1 MMHEITENLLKV
13 TGGRRGNDRSSY
25 YYSSDYHRLLKTGGY
40 PASTINTGNYIGTND
55 LKSSVFATAGAI
67 VSIAAA
73 PGAALSYVGAALTIG
88 STLSVKNAAEERYKE
103 LQEAYKGFDNPDNY
117 G

>member
-1 MMHEITENLLKV
+1 MKEITDNLTSI
-13 TGGRRGNDRSSY
+13 TGGRKENDCYSY
-25 YYSSDYHRLLKTGGY
+25 SNSSDYDRLVKSGGY

-55 LKSSVFATAGAI
+55 LKSSIFATAGAV
-67 VSIAAA
+67 VSVAAA
-73 PGAALSYVGAALTIG
+73 PTSALAYIGASLAIG
-88 STLSVKNAAEERYKE
+88 STLTVKNSAEERHKE